1 MNVELEGFYRI
12 KMKINDIKIDENINT
27 HLTHLE
33 DLSLFNGK
41 KGAVQALGFLTG
53 LSNIVKGN
61 SSKKFN
67 ITTKWDGSPAI
78 VCGTDPKDGKFFI
91 GTKGVFNKNPKLN
104 KSMKDVSVNHADTV
118 AKGETTDKSELRGKL
133 RQALKYLEKLNIKG
147 VLQGDLM
154 FTQGDLQEKNCQG
167 EACITFQPNEIVYAV
182 PSNSELAQRIKRA
195 KVGIVFHTS
204 YEGDSLDNM
213 TASFRVD
220 LSNLTP
226 TPDVWFDDA
235 YIKDYSGMA
244 TMTAQESAAVDSGI
258 AQIKS
263 SLQSVGN
270 AFEFL
275 DGSEAG
281 NDLKINIAANI
292 NSNIKQNV
300 IQQNPE
306 TFFNQFVED
315 YKKRAEAKI
324 EQLKTGREGV
334 AGQRRLNALQI
345 GLNYLNTNKNNML
358 SFYSIWLK
366 LGAMKNILYK
376 KLSSIKAID
385 SFEQNGDELKVRDP
399 EGFVAVDHIGNAIKV
414 VDRLDFSRKNFMKK
428 EGIELDLV
436 TQLLTEA
443 RMFKSRQGVSKFS
456 AREIA
461 DMAFAH
467 CIALQVMNR
476 EFKYTSVAKSYASR
490 TSSYGNYD
498 YFRSNGTDLYV
509 MLHALFGKGSIIKFD
524 DEKNSKILLSRMK
537 SDIMPFREFLSHIGS
552 SGSNTDTEQRM
563 LMRLQGALYISNS
576 KLRSMKRLAGDWE
589 NLKTR
594 EKRTLVS
601 SLLTYFRSNSP
612 MSSLTTYIQRLARE
626 RDFGDD
632 KQKVKT
638 SKAMAVGAA
647 LAGAYLG
654 YKLGRG
660 KTPSYADK
668 KFNFKKDKK

>member
-1 MNVELEGFYRI
+1 
-12 KMKINDIKIDENINT
+12 MKANDITIDENINT

-41 KGAVQALGFLTG
+41 KGVVQALGFLTG

-104 KSMKDVSVNHADTV
+104 KTMKDVSVNHADPV
-118 AKGETTDKSELRGKL
+118 VKGEPQDKSELRGKL
-133 RQALKYLEKLNIKG
+133 RIALKHLEKLNIKG

-154 FTQGDLQEKNCQG
+154 FTDGDLKEKSFEGKQY
-167 EACITFQPNEIVYAV
+167 ITFQPNEIVYAV

-204 YEGDSLDNM
+204 YEGDSLENM

-220 LSNLTP
+220 LSQLSA
-226 TPDVWFDDA
+226 TPDVWVEDA

-244 TMTAQESAAVDSGI
+244 TMTAQESAAVESAI
-258 AQIKS
+258 AEIKNEFS
-263 SLQSVGN
+263 KVGN

-275 DGSEAG
+275 DSSEAG
-281 NDLKINIAANI
+281 NDLKTNIAANI
-292 NSNIKQNV
+292 NANIKQNI

-306 TFFNQFVED
+306 AFFNQFIED
-315 YKKRAEAKI
+315 YKQRAEAKI

-358 SFYSIWLK
+358 SFYSLWLK
-366 LGAMKNILYK
+366 LGAVKNILYK
-376 KLSSIKAID
+376 KLSNIKAID

-443 RMFKSRQGVSKFS
+443 RMFKSRQGVSKYS

-461 DMAFAH
+461 DLIFAH

-476 EFKYTSVAKSYASR
+476 EFKYTSVAKNYASR

-509 MLHALFGKGSIIKFD
+509 MIHSLFGKGSIIKFA
-524 DEKNSKILLSRMK
+524 DEKNSKILLDRMK
-537 SDIMPFREFLSHIGS
+537 SDVMPFRDFLSHVGS
-552 SGSNTDTEQRM
+552 SNANTNLEQRM
-563 LMRLQGALYISNS
+563 LMRLQGSLYVSNS

-601 SLLTYFRSNSP
+601 SLLTYFRSNAP
-612 MSSLTTYIQRLARE
+612 KASLTSYIQKLARE
-626 RDFGDD
+626 RDFVDGGE
-632 KQKVKT
+632 KVKT

-668 KFNFKKDKK
+668 KFNFSDKGKNNVSKN

>member
-1 MNVELEGFYRI
+1 
-12 KMKINDIKIDENINT
+12 MKFNDIKINEDINT

-41 KGAVQALGFLTG
+41 KGAIQAVRFLKG
-53 LSNIVKGN
+53 LATIVKGH

-78 VCGTDPKDGKFFI
+78 VCGIDPADGKFFI

-104 KSMKDVSVNHADTV
+104 KSMKDISVNHADTV
-118 AKGETTDKSELRGKL
+118 AKGETTDKSELRNKL
-133 RQALKYLEKLNIKG
+133 GSVLQHLSKLNIEG

-154 FTQGDLQEKNCQG
+154 FTQGDLKEKDCVG
-167 EACITFQPNEIVYAV
+167 EACITFQPNEIIYAV
-182 PSNSELAQRIKRA
+182 PTNSEFAQRLKRA

-213 TASFRVD
+213 TASYRID
-220 LSNLTP
+220 LSKLTP

-235 YIKDYSGMA
+235 YIKDFSGMA
-244 TMTAQESAAVDSGI
+244 TMTAGESAVVDSGI
-258 AQIKS
+258 SEIQS
-263 SLQSVGN
+263 NLQSVGN
-270 AFEFL
+270 TFEFL

-292 NSNIKQNV
+292 NANIKQNV
-300 IQQNPE
+300 IQQSPE
-306 TFFNQFVED
+306 VFFNQFIQD
-315 YKKRAEAKI
+315 YIKRAEAKI

-334 AGQRRLNALQI
+334 AGQRRLEALQN

-366 LGAMKNILYK
+366 LGAVKNILYK
-376 KLSSIKAID
+376 KLSNIKAID
-385 SFEQNGDELKVRDP
+385 SFEQHGDELKVRDP

-428 EGIELDLV
+428 ESIDLDLV
-436 TQLLTEA
+436 TELLTEA
-443 RMFKSRQGVSKFS
+443 RMFKSRQGVSKYS
-456 AREIA
+456 ARDVA
-461 DMAFAH
+461 DMVFAH

-476 EFKYTSVAKSYASR
+476 EFKYTSIAGRYSSR
-490 TSSYGNYD
+490 TLSYSNFD

-524 DEKNSKILLSRMK
+524 DEKNSQILLNRIK
-537 SDIMPFREFLSHIGS
+537 SDIMPFREFLNHVQLA
-552 SGSNTDTEQRM
+552 NADTNKEQRM

-594 EKRTLVS
+594 EKRTLIS
-601 SLLTYFRSNSP
+601 SLLNYFRTTSP
-612 MSSLTTYIQRLARE
+612 KSELMSPIQKLARS
-626 RDFGDD
+626 RDFGVEGD
-632 KQKVKT
+632 KVKP

-654 YKLGRG
+654 YKFG
-660 KTPSYADK
+660 KGSTSSYADK
-668 KFNFKKDKK
+668 KVDLSGRGKK